1 MVNYTRLAATAKR
14 LIEKNGRDFTLIK
27 QATAPADPAKP
38 WLGADQT
45 LTLVTTATAAG
56 VTGKKG
62 LVVKGLFAAPG
73 STLGDIFAAIAGE
86 LTQRRGTSIYVAAE
100 SVSPEDPAT
109 YDQVLDGTKAL
120 RIEDVETLQPGDIPL
135 LYRLEL
141 AQ

>member
-1 MVNYTRLAATAKR
+1 MVNYTRLVAMAKR

-38 WLGADQT
+38 WLGPSQT
-45 LTLVTTATAAG
+45 LVTVTTATAAAE
-56 VTGKKG
+56 TGKKG

-86 LTQRRGTSIYVAAE
+86 LTQRRGASVYIAAD

-109 YDQVLDGTKAL
+109 YDQILDGTEAL
-120 RIEDVETLQPGDIPL
+120 RIEDVETLQPGDTPL
-135 LYRLEL
+135 LYRVEL
-141 AQ
+141 GQ